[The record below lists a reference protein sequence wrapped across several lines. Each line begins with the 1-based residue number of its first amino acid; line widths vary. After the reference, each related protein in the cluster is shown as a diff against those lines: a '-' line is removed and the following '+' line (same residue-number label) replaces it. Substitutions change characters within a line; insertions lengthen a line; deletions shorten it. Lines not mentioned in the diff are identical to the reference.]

1 MFAIYMSTAFDT
13 TFQSNN
19 FSLTVITLNAIID
32 GKGNITFSK
41 TFEMNKFINII
52 DNDTKTIS
60 C

>member
-1 MFAIYMSTAFDT
+1 MSTAFDT

-19 FSLTVITLNAIID
+19 FSLAVIALNAIID
-32 GKGNITFSK
+32 DKGNITFSK

-52 DNDTKTIS
+52 DNDAKTIS